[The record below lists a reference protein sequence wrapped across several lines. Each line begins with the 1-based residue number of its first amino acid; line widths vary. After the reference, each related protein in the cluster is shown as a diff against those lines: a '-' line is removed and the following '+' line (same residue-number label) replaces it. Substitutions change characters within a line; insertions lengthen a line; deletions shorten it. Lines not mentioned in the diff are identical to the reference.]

1 MLGEEELLA
10 WLRLTQTPGVGDLAA
25 RRLLA
30 AFGSPQAALSAGA
43 GAWREVAGHEAA
55 AGLAQPVAESLQALF
70 TRTAQ
75 WLHESPD
82 HHVLTWG
89 DADYPAVL
97 LQLPDP
103 PPLLYAVGQLRFL
116 RAPCLAMVGSRHAT
130 PQGRDNARHF
140 AAHFSRVGLTVV
152 SGLALGVDGAAHDGA
167 LEGPG
172 STIAVVGTGLDQVY
186 PRRHVTLAARVSQA
200 GLLLSEFP
208 LGTPPLSPHFPKR
221 NRIIAG
227 LSMGTLVVEAAVQSG
242 SLITAR
248 LANEFGREVFAIP
261 GSIHSPQ
268 SRGCHRLIQQGAKLV
283 ETAEDVLQ
291 ELPWTPGDSSTEAST
306 GSAAAELATPPDDA
320 PAAATDSLLAAM
332 GHDPVTL
339 DALIA
344 RCGWP
349 AHLLSAKLLEFELTG
364 QVARLPGGLY
374 QRRGWT

>member
-1 MLGEEELLA
+1 MLGDDELLA

-30 AFGSPQAALSAGA
+30 AFGSPEAALAAGA

-55 AGLAQPVAESLQALF
+55 AGLAQAVPDTLQALF
-70 TRTAQ
+70 VRTAEWQ
-75 WLHESPD
+75 QASPQ
-82 HHVLTWG
+82 HHLLTWG
-89 DADYPAVL
+89 DPDYPAVL

-103 PPLLYAVGQLRFL
+103 PPLLYAVGRLAQL

-130 PQGRDNARHF
+130 PAGRDNAHAF
-140 AAHFSRVGLTVV
+140 ASHFSQRGLTVV
-152 SGLALGVDGAAHDGA
+152 SGLALGIDAAAHEGA

-172 STIAVVGTGLDQVY
+172 STIAVVGTGLNQVY
-186 PRRHVTLAARVSQA
+186 PRRHTALAARVA
-200 GLLLSEFP
+200 ATGLMLSEFP
-208 LGTPPLSPHFPKR
+208 LGTPPLPPNFPKR
-221 NRIIAG
+221 NRLIAG
-227 LSMGTLVVEAAVQSG
+227 LSLGTLVVEAAVQSG

-291 ELPWTPGDSSTEAST
+291 ELAWTPRNADAARPSPATQTPAS
-306 GSAAAELATPPDDA
+306 
-320 PAAATDSLLAAM
+320 ATDSLLTAL

-349 AHLLSAKLLEFELTG
+349 AHLLSAKLLEFELLG

-374 QRRGWT
+374 QRRSSA